1 MSPFE
6 YIIQEV
12 LEQRAA
18 VLVSQFYEENA
29 KNKLQIIVRSPE
41 YILKHCFW
49 AAWSEGDVVGAMG
62 MTIPGSGDCKGASLL
77 VLPECRGLGIGA
89 ALLRCCIDMADS
101 ERRDF
106 SFTTLIPDYFFKFGF
121 KIVAPQMKNGL
132 FLMRREYG
140 TTDSSDH

>member
-1 MSPFE
+1 MRPAGHVIE
-6 YIIQEV
+6 RV
-12 LEQRAA
+12 LETASA
-18 VLVSQFYEENA
+18 EKVSRFYTENA

-49 AAWSEGDVVGAMG
+49 AVWSEGDVVGAMG
-62 MTIPGSGDCKGASLL
+62 MTIPGAGDCKGASLL

-132 FLMRREYG
+132 FLMRREYE